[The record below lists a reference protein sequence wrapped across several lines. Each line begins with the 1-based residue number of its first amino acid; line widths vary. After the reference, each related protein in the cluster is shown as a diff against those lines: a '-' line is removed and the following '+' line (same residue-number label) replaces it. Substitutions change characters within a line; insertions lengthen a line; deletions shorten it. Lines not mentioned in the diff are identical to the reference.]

1 MMVVP
6 KPKAAKTRWTCERCA
21 REFGRAHQ
29 SHTCLPA
36 LSPDDTFDGRPPFQ
50 RSVYSAIIGHLRELG
65 DVHEDA
71 VGVGVFL
78 KTARKLAEV
87 RPKSKWV
94 SLDVILPRRIVHPR
108 VSRHI
113 SLAAGRTVHIIRVS
127 SVDEVDDW
135 VRGLLTEAYFAASD
149 DR

>member
-1 MMVVP
+1 MTMGAKP
-6 KPKAAKTRWTCERCA
+6 KPARTRWRCERCA

-36 LSPDDTFDGRPPFQ
+36 LSPDDTFDGHPRAH
-50 RSVYSAIIGHLRELG
+50 RSVYSAIIEHLRELG

-87 RPKSKWV
+87 RPKSRWV
-94 SLDVILPRRIVHPR
+94 SLDVILPRRVVHPR

-113 SLAAGRTVHIIRVS
+113 TLASGRTVHIIRLS
-127 SVDEVDDW
+127 SVQDVDDW
-135 VRGLLTEAYFAASD
+135 VRSVLTEAYFAASE